1 MRTSNKIEIESV
13 DADSPAAKA
22 GLQQGD
28 ILLSINSCP
37 LHDVIDFMFN
47 KSSDELEIEFM
58 RNADKYKVLITM
70 ENDPDLGITV
80 RPFKVK
86 TCRNNCIF
94 CFVKQLPK
102 GLRKSLYIKDEDYRL
117 SFLYGNYMTLSNITD
132 EDRKK
137 KKEKKKKKTQ
147 NKL

>member
-1 MRTSNKIEIESV
+1 MRSNNRLEIESV
-13 DADSPAAKA
+13 DTDSPAAKA
-22 GLQQGD
+22 GLLVGD
-28 ILLSINSCP
+28 IILSINSCP

-47 KSSDELEIEFM
+47 KGSDELEIEFM
-58 RNADKYKVLITM
+58 RNAVVNKTFITL
-70 ENDPDLGITV
+70 EDNSDLGITV

-117 SFLYGNYMTLSNITD
+117 SFLYGNYMTLSNISN
-132 EDRKK
+132 EDRKRILDSSNRK
-137 KKEKKKKKTQ
+137 
-147 NKL
+147 